1 MPTETDFAIRVIA
14 GGALGAPDVV
24 NADPDGYT
32 LTVAQTPEIATNPYF
47 MKGVGYDPQ
56 RDLQPIALGGVV
68 PLALAVPANAP

>member
-1 MPTETDFAIRVIA
+1 
-14 GGALGAPDVV
+14 
-24 NADPDGYT
+24 
-32 LTVAQTPEIATNPYF
+32 VAQTPEIATNPYF